1 MPIAQA
7 ACRSGPVGVAVVA
20 AVRVSFWPG
29 AFKPPIASVDQGKG
43 TVAPRPAPCSESRPM
58 PRRLATP
65 LLTLSLLLTGC
76 ASGSNQQN
84 APVQVDEL
92 VSWIERVHVEAERSR
107 QAIGDSFDRL
117 NTLASG
123 NFAKE
128 AATVSYA
135 RFVQSI
141 DAAEEQAHRFRETV
155 GPMVAA
161 GEPVFREWQ
170 KSTAAITSERL
181 RQRSEL
187 RFAVT
192 KERYDAITKAV
203 VPAQDQ
209 FDAYVKALRD
219 HATFLAHD
227 LNASALDEIQEEV
240 KVVANNARDLDR
252 LMESSLAASRA
263 YVENA
268 ALPAAPSGLGR

>member
-1 MPIAQA
+1 M
-7 ACRSGPVGVAVVA
+7 
-20 AVRVSFWPG
+20 
-29 AFKPPIASVDQGKG
+29 
-43 TVAPRPAPCSESRPM
+43 APRPAPCSESRPM
-58 PRRLATP
+58 PPRLATVIFA
-65 LLTLSLLLTGC
+65 LSCLFASC
-76 ASGSNQQN
+76 ASGSRQQN

-107 QAIGDSFDRL
+107 LAIGDSFERL
-117 NTLASG
+117 NVLAGG

-141 DAAEEQAHRFRETV
+141 DAAEEQARRFRENV
-155 GPMVAA
+155 APMLAA

-170 KSTAAITSERL
+170 ASIAAISSERL

-192 KERYDAITKAV
+192 KERYDAIVKAA
-203 VPAQDQ
+203 VPAQEQ
-209 FDAYVKALRD
+209 FDAYVKSLRD

-227 LNASALDEIQEEV
+227 LNASALDEIQAEV
-240 KVVANNARDLDR
+240 KLVASSARDLDR
-252 LMESSLAASRA
+252 LMESSQAASRA